1 MELQEFVSKSLQDIS
16 AGIAAGNDNK
26 NGDKYRVNSDI
37 DFDLA
42 VTVSNE
48 TSLEG
53 DITAKAGI
61 KVLGINADIEAISK
75 DTTKTVSCI
84 HFKVQ
89 RQGKVGFAIA

>member
-1 MELQEFVSKSLQDIS
+1 MELKEFVSKSLQDIS
-16 AGIAAGNDNK
+16 AGISAGNNNS

-42 VTVSNE
+42 VTASNE

-75 DTTKTVSCI
+75 DTTKTVSRI